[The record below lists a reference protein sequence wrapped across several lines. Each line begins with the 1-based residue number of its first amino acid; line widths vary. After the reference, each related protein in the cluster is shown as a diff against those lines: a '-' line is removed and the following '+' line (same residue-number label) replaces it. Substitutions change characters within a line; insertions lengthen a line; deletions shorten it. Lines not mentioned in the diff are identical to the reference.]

1 MEKGGDIKVEN
12 KVKKQG
18 GTWMEEEDVQLRA
31 EENYKANHG

>member
-1 MEKGGDIKVEN
+1 MGGKIKVEN

-31 EENYKANHG
+31 EENNKANHG